1 MKSLCVYCGS
11 RPGADPDYA
20 AAAAFVGREAARRN
34 YRIVYGGG
42 KMGLMGVTAGA
53 ARDAG
58 GKVFGVIPDFLVEI
72 EGILENVD
80 HKVVKTMHERKML
93 MFEESDAICALP
105 GGIGTLEELVE
116 TLSWARLALHRKP
129 IIVLNQKNFW
139 GPLKTLFEH
148 VVESGFAP
156 KELLSE
162 VTFVDRPEDIFAIM
176 ESSKVRAL
184 AE

>member
-1 MKSLCVYCGS
+1 RTSSRTKKIMTRMAKRPLLTTGILTLPTGGEGYNGEQPRNRYNPMKSLCVYCGS

-72 EGILENVD
+72 
-80 HKVVKTMHERKML
+80 
-93 MFEESDAICALP
+93 
-105 GGIGTLEELVE
+105 
-116 TLSWARLALHRKP
+116 
-129 IIVLNQKNFW
+129 
-139 GPLKTLFEH
+139 
-148 VVESGFAP
+148 
-156 KELLSE
+156 
-162 VTFVDRPEDIFAIM
+162 
-176 ESSKVRAL
+176 
-184 AE
+184 